1 MPKGHDWYFDFI
13 SPFAYI
19 QWMRVRRDHPAIK
32 LSPRPVLFAGLLK
45 HWGQLG
51 PAELPTKRRHT
62 YRLAMWQARELQIP
76 LQLPPAHPFNP
87 LPALRLALAVPEA
100 HLERAVDLIFRQ
112 LWEHG
117 RAIDSAEALTAVAHE
132 FGVDDVPA
140 ALARDNVKRRLAD
153 NGAEAIERGVFGVP
167 TLVIADQLFWGN
179 DATAMA
185 LQFLEDP
192 TLFETPDMR
201 RIDALPIAQQRPGA
215 KA

>member
-1 MPKGHDWYFDFI
+1 MPTGHDWYFDFI

-19 QWMRVRRDHPAIK
+19 QWMRVRRDHPALK

-62 YRLAMWQARELQIP
+62 YRLAMWQAQELRIP

-100 HLERAVDLIFRQ
+100 DLERAVDLLFRQ

-117 RAIDSAEALTAVAHE
+117 QAIDSAEALTVVARE
-132 FGVDDVPA
+132 LSIDDVPA
-140 ALARDNVKRRLAD
+140 ALAREDVKRRLAD
-153 NGAEAIERGVFGVP
+153 NGAEAVARGVFGVP
-167 TLVIADQLFWGN
+167 TLVIESQLFWGN

-185 LQFLEDP
+185 LRFLEDP
-192 TLFETPDMR
+192 ALFETPEMR
-201 RIDALPIAQQRPGA
+201 RLDALPISQQRPGA
-215 KA
+215 KT